1 MQRQKNI
8 LVVEILNKMRKY
20 CAFQERCISDI
31 EKKLGRFIIS
41 KNDKTQIINSLIA
54 EKYIDE
60 KRFSISYCHGKFKI
74 KKWGKQKIKN
84 ELVKKKIS
92 KENIEIAINSISMS
106 DYIKALNDL
115 INFKINFIKDKD
127 LFNRNGKL
135 ARFLLQRGY
144 EFDIIWDQI
153 NKTKVENE

>member
-41 KNDKTQIINSLIA
+41 KNDKIQIINSLTI

-84 ELVKKKIS
+84 ELIKKKIS

-115 INFKINFIKDKD
+115 INFKIKYIKDTD
-127 LFNRNGKL
+127 VFNRNGKL

-153 NKTKVENE
+153 NKNKI

>member
-1 MQRQKNI
+1 MYNQKK
-8 LVVEILNKMRKY
+8 LLAEEILKKMRKY
-20 CAFQERCISDI
+20 CAVQERCVSDV
-31 EKKLGRFIIS
+31 KKKVDKFLVS
-41 KNDKTQIINSLIA
+41 KSDKIQIINSLTI

-84 ELVKKKIS
+84 ELIKKKIS
-92 KENIEIAINSISMS
+92 HENIEIAINSISKA
-106 DYIKALNDL
+106 DYIKSLNDL
-115 INFKINFIKDKD
+115 INFKIKFLNDKD

-153 NKTKVENE
+153 NKNKN

>member
-41 KNDKTQIINSLIA
+41 KNDKIQIINSLTI

-84 ELVKKKIS
+84 ELIKKKIS

-115 INFKINFIKDKD
+115 INFKIKYIKDTD

-153 NKTKVENE
+153 NKNKS

>member
-41 KNDKTQIINSLIA
+41 KNDKVQIINSLTI

-84 ELVKKKIS
+84 ELIKKKIS

-115 INFKINFIKDKD
+115 INFKIKYIKDTD

-153 NKTKVENE
+153 NKNKI

>member
-1 MQRQKNI
+1 MYNQKK
-8 LVVEILNKMRKY
+8 LLAEEILKKMRKY
-20 CAFQERCISDI
+20 CAVQERCVSDV
-31 EKKLGRFIIS
+31 KKKVDKFLVS
-41 KNDKTQIINSLIA
+41 KSDKIQIINSLTI

-60 KRFSISYCHGKFKI
+60 KRFAISYCQGKFKI

-84 ELVKKKIS
+84 ELIKKKIS
-92 KENIEIAINSISMS
+92 YENIEIAINSISKA
-106 DYIKALNDL
+106 DYIKSLNDL
-115 INFKINFIKDKD
+115 INFKIKFLNDKD

-153 NKTKVENE
+153 NKNKN

>member
-1 MQRQKNI
+1 MQHQKNI
-8 LVVEILNKMRKY
+8 LVIEILNKMRKY

-31 EKKLGRFIIS
+31 EKKLDKFIIS
-41 KNDKTQIINSLIA
+41 KNEKIQIINSLIT

-92 KENIEIAINSISMS
+92 QDNIEIAINSISMS

-115 INFKINFIKDKD
+115 INFKIKHIKDTD

-153 NKTKVENE
+153 NKNKN

>member
-41 KNDKTQIINSLIA
+41 KNDKIQIINSLTI

-84 ELVKKKIS
+84 ELIKKKIS

-115 INFKINFIKDKD
+115 INFKIKYIKDTD

-153 NKTKVENE
+153 NTK

>member
-1 MQRQKNI
+1 MYRQKNI
-8 LVVEILNKMRKY
+8 LSEEILNKMRNY
-20 CAFQERCISDI
+20 CAFQERCVSDVK
-31 EKKLGRFIIS
+31 KKLERYIIS
-41 KNDKTQIINSLIA
+41 KNKKIEIISSLTA

-60 KRFSISYCHGKFKI
+60 KRFSNSYCQGKFKI

-92 KENIEIAINSISMS
+92 QKNIEIAINSISMA
-106 DYIKALNDL
+106 DYIKTLNDL
-115 INFKINFIKDKD
+115 INYKIKYIKDED

-135 ARFLLQRGY
+135 VRFLLQRGY

-153 NKTKVENE
+153 NTK

>member
-31 EKKLGRFIIS
+31 EKKLSRFIIS
-41 KNDKTQIINSLIA
+41 KNDKIQIINSLTI

-84 ELVKKKIS
+84 ELIKKKIS

-115 INFKINFIKDKD
+115 INFKIKYIKDTD

-153 NKTKVENE
+153 NKNKS

>member
-1 MQRQKNI
+1 MYNQKK
-8 LVVEILNKMRKY
+8 LLAEEIIKKMRKY
-20 CAFQERCISDI
+20 CAVQERCVSDV
-31 EKKLGRFIIS
+31 KKKVDKFLVS
-41 KNDKTQIINSLIA
+41 KSDKIQIINSLTI

-60 KRFSISYCHGKFKI
+60 KRFAISYCQGKFKI

-115 INFKINFIKDKD
+115 INFKINLIKDKN
-127 LFNRNGKL
+127 LFDRNGKL

-153 NKTKVENE
+153 NKTQVENE

>member
-1 MQRQKNI
+1 MYNQKK
-8 LVVEILNKMRKY
+8 LLAEEIIKKMRKY
-20 CAFQERCISDI
+20 CAVQERCVSDV
-31 EKKLGRFIIS
+31 KKKVDKFLVS
-41 KNDKTQIINSLIA
+41 KSDKIQIINSLTI

-60 KRFSISYCHGKFKI
+60 KRFAISYCQGKFKI

-84 ELVKKKIS
+84 ELIKKKIS
-92 KENIEIAINSISMS
+92 YENIEIAINSISKA
-106 DYIKALNDL
+106 DYIKSLNDL
-115 INFKINFIKDKD
+115 INFKIKFLNDKD

-153 NKTKVENE
+153 NKNKN